1 MKLDMV
7 GIIVNDMT
15 QALSFYQTLGFNV
28 LGEAS
33 PDYTEL
39 QNNGVRICLNS
50 LQMITGVYGFA
61 PSQQGDKIELAFLC
75 ETAAE
80 VDNTVKKMSQAGYIV
95 FKEPWNAPWGQRY
108 AIIKDVDANLI
119 SLFAPL

>member
-39 QNNGVRICLNS
+39 QNNGVRISLNS

-61 PSQQGDKIELAFLC
+61 PSQ
-75 ETAAE
+75 TAAE

>member
-15 QALSFYQTLGFNV
+15 QALFYQTLGFNV
-28 LGEAS
+28 LEEAS

-39 QNNGVRICLNS
+39 QNNGVRISLNS

-95 FKEPWNAPWGQRY
+95 LKNLGMHLG
-108 AIIKDVDANLI
+108 ANDTQ
-119 SLFAPL
+119 SLKTWMQI

>member
-39 QNNGVRICLNS
+39 QNNGVRISLNS
-50 LQMITGVYGFA
+50 LQMITGVSMGLR
-61 PSQQGDKIELAFLC
+61 LASKAIKSNLLFF
-75 ETAAE
+75 
-80 VDNTVKKMSQAGYIV
+80 VKRPQK
-95 FKEPWNAPWGQRY
+95 
-108 AIIKDVDANLI
+108 LI
-119 SLFAPL
+119 TP

>member
-39 QNNGVRICLNS
+39 HREKNE
-50 LQMITGVYGFA
+50 
-61 PSQQGDKIELAFLC
+61 PSWLHCF
-75 ETAAE
+75 
-80 VDNTVKKMSQAGYIV
+80 
-95 FKEPWNAPWGQRY
+95 
-108 AIIKDVDANLI
+108 
-119 SLFAPL
+119 

>member
-39 QNNGVRICLNS
+39 QNNGVRISLNS
-50 LQMITGVYGFA
+50 LQMITGSMGLRLVSKAIKSNLLFFVKRPQKLIA
-61 PSQQGDKIELAFLC
+61 P
-75 ETAAE
+75 
-80 VDNTVKKMSQAGYIV
+80 
-95 FKEPWNAPWGQRY
+95 
-108 AIIKDVDANLI
+108 
-119 SLFAPL
+119 

>member
-39 QNNGVRICLNS
+39 QNNGVRISLNS
-50 LQMITGVYGFA
+50 LQMLSLIHI
-61 PSQQGDKIELAFLC
+61 S
-75 ETAAE
+75 
-80 VDNTVKKMSQAGYIV
+80 
-95 FKEPWNAPWGQRY
+95 EPTRH
-108 AIIKDVDANLI
+108 
-119 SLFAPL
+119 

>member
-1 MKLDMV
+1 M
-7 GIIVNDMT
+7 
-15 QALSFYQTLGFNV
+15 

-39 QNNGVRICLNS
+39 QNNGVRISLNS

-75 ETAAE
+75 EIYAE

-95 FKEPWNAPWGQRY
+95 LKNLGMHLVQRY